1 MHKRTGNA
9 ILRTLSS
16 IALLLAGTASV
27 RADLLIYEG
36 FEYVATTNAGGGSS
50 APSSSRLCSFSKTK
64 AACS

>member
-27 RADLLIYEG
+27 RADLLI
-36 FEYVATTNAGGGSS
+36 
-50 APSSSRLCSFSKTK
+50 
-64 AACS
+64 